1 MTGLIRIGFVVLC
14 ALAIVAFAKP
24 SSADEIWVAPTRQQD
39 TGGLG
44 IASNTVWPATA
55 FGAVR
60 LAWSVPE
67 NLQYFKYARLVLI
80 PHGAGGTD

>member
-1 MTGLIRIGFVVLC
+1 M
-14 ALAIVAFAKP
+14 VAFAKA
-24 SSADEIWVAPTRQQD
+24 SWADEVWVASTGQQES
-39 TGGLG
+39 GGVG